1 MQYAL
6 IMAGG
11 AGTRL
16 WPLSREKNP
25 KQALTLVGERT
36 MFQHAVERLAPLF
49 AAEQI
54 LVVAPREHV
63 EALHQQAAGIPYD
76 NFIIEPEGRGTAS
89 AIGLAA
95 VHLQKRDPEAVM
107 AVLTADHYME
117 KKADFRTALAA
128 AAQVAQD
135 GYLVTLG
142 IQPTYPATGY
152 GYIQQAEEVGV
163 VNGLRV
169 HAVER
174 FIEKPDQA
182 NAERML
188 ASGQFSWN
196 SGMFI
201 WQVSRIMAEF
211 ERQMPALY
219 DVLVN
224 IQGTIGTPDYD
235 EIMRAKWPAIKKETI
250 DYGIMEGAQQV
261 AVIPVDLGWVDIGS
275 WGSLFGLLP
284 EDASGNIKVGEAL
297 TLDTTGTLI
306 FGGKRL
312 IATIGLEDLIIVDTE
327 DALLV
332 CKRGQEQQVKEIV
345 NQLKAKGRKELL

>member
-163 VNGLRV
+163 VNG
-169 HAVER
+169 
-174 FIEKPDQA
+174 
-182 NAERML
+182 
-188 ASGQFSWN
+188 
-196 SGMFI
+196 
-201 WQVSRIMAEF
+201 
-211 ERQMPALY
+211 
-219 DVLVN
+219 
-224 IQGTIGTPDYD
+224 
-235 EIMRAKWPAIKKETI
+235 
-250 DYGIMEGAQQV
+250 
-261 AVIPVDLGWVDIGS
+261 
-275 WGSLFGLLP
+275 
-284 EDASGNIKVGEAL
+284 
-297 TLDTTGTLI
+297 
-306 FGGKRL
+306 
-312 IATIGLEDLIIVDTE
+312 
-327 DALLV
+327 
-332 CKRGQEQQVKEIV
+332 
-345 NQLKAKGRKELL
+345 

>member
-49 AAEQI
+49 EPNNI

-63 EALHQQAAGIPYD
+63 EALHQQALAIPYD

-95 VHLQKRDPEAVM
+95 VHLQKRDPDAVM
-107 AVLTADHYME
+107 AVLTADHYIE
-117 KKADFRTALAA
+117 KKADFRSALAA

-142 IQPTYPATGY
+142 IQPTFAATGY
-152 GYIQQAEEVGV
+152 GYIQQANEIGV
-163 VNGLRV
+163 VNGLTV
-169 HAVER
+169 HAVQR
-174 FIEKPDQA
+174 FIEKPDHE

-188 ASGQFSWN
+188 KSGQFSWN

-211 ERQMPALY
+211 ERQMPALF

-224 IQGTIGTPDYD
+224 IQGTIGTEDYD

-250 DYGIMEGAQQV
+250 DYGIMEGAQRV

-275 WGSLFGLLP
+275 WSSLFGLLP
-284 EDASGNIKVGEAL
+284 EDADGNIKVGEAL
-297 TLDTTGTLI
+297 TLDTQRTLV

-327 DALLV
+327 DALMV